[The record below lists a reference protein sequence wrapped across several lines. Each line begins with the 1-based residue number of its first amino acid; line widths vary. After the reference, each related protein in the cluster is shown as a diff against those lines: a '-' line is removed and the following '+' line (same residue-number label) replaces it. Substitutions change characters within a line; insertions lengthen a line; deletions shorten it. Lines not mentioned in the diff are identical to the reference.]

1 LYDRIQGVKTMIRKS
16 LTTTALA
23 AALVTSGVGQA
34 SADIGDAIA
43 GGIIGGVIVGAIQ
56 NNNQRQPARTTSP
69 STRAVSSA
77 ARQEARAVQTAL
89 NTFGFDV
96 GVPDGVLGRQSRA
109 GISQYQAYMGFN
121 PTGDLDG
128 FQRDVLL
135 QAYQRNEMGGAAV
148 TQVVMGHPDGR
159 RGLLL
164 VVRDE
169 MLGLNTRVA
178 APAQPQ
184 PAVPATGVPNL
195 FAGQGGAVA
204 GTAVSLASHC
214 NRVALITSSNGGY
227 TDLGRMTDA
236 GFALNEQFC
245 LARGYAI
252 AEGEALMAQIPGMT
266 QQMAAQQC
274 AGIASS
280 MQGAIGAL
288 GMQPRAA
295 VLASASQFALTSGM
309 TAPDLANTARV
320 CLSSG
325 YATDNLP
332 VAIGSALI
340 LTALG
345 ETAYG
350 ELPAHHLMQG
360 IGAPQRPDL
369 AAEWFRAS
377 VPGPGAATMSV
388 SFQPGPATRNA
399 LILAAVDHVAG
410 PAPGAVP
417 TAPQPAMPAGK

>member
-1 LYDRIQGVKTMIRKS
+1 MIRKT

-23 AALVTSGVGQA
+23 AALIATGAGRA
-34 SADIGDAIA
+34 SADLGDAIA
-43 GGIIGGVIVGAIQ
+43 GGIIGGAIVGAIQ
-56 NNNQRQPARTTSP
+56 SHNQRQPARATAP
-69 STRAVSSA
+69 SARAVPSA

-89 NTFGFDV
+89 NGFGFDV

-109 GISQYQAYMGFN
+109 GISRYQAYLGYA
-121 PTGDLDG
+121 PTGDLED

-135 QAYQRNEMGGAAV
+135 QAYQRSEMGGAAV
-148 TQVVMGHPDGR
+148 TQVVMTHPDGR

-164 VVRDE
+164 AVRDE
-169 MLGLNTRVA
+169 MLGVNTRVA
-178 APAQPQ
+178 APAAPQ
-184 PAVPATGVPNL
+184 PAVPAAAGVPNL
-195 FAGQGGAVA
+195 FAGQGGAQA
-204 GTAVSLASHC
+204 GTQVSLASHC
-214 NRVALITSSNGGY
+214 NRVGLITSANGGY

-236 GFALNEQFC
+236 NFALNEQFC

-266 QQMAAQQC
+266 PQLAAQQC

-288 GMQPRAA
+288 GVQPRAA
-295 VLASASQFALTSGM
+295 VLASATQFVLNSGM
-309 TAPDLANTARV
+309 TAADLANTARV

-325 YATDNLP
+325 YATDALP

-340 LTALG
+340 LGALG
-345 ETAYG
+345 EAAYG

-360 IGAPQRPDL
+360 IGVPQRPDL

-377 VPGPGAATMSV
+377 VAAPGAATVAV
-388 SFQPGPATRNA
+388 SFQPGPSSRNA
-399 LILAAVDHVAG
+399 LILAAVDSVAG
-410 PAPGAVP
+410 PAPGAMP
-417 TAPQPAMPAGK
+417 PAAQPAVPPGK